1 MATPF
6 EAARRCDSFTGLGSP
21 GCSVPAPCRVWPA
34 VSAGAWVL
42 GSIARLPRGP
52 SCPSFSLLSRCSP
65 QFAHLSF
72 HRGITVHSVPLAQ
85 GCAWE
90 PLWLLLCRFKLSCP
104 SRHQVSCPRRL
115 WRSRECSERTCPS
128 RSVSSAAS
136 LAAHLPDLP
145 SQPAFLFSSL
155 TLSPPMVTVSVPS
168 PGVISPGAVFLGTP
182 VLDRALFQP
191 RHGPVSWVGR
201 SEAPASLCVTLDGET
216 LSAGLQFESRVSRG
230 VRG

>member
-1 MATPF
+1 MQCSGALQGV
-6 EAARRCDSFTGLGSP
+6 AGRVCRGLGPGLHCSSP
-21 GCSVPAPCRVWPA
+21 ERPLLPLILSSQSVLSPVCAPVFP
-34 VSAGAWVL
+34 
-42 GSIARLPRGP
+42 P
-52 SCPSFSLLSRCSP
+52 
-65 QFAHLSF
+65 
-72 HRGITVHSVPLAQ
+72 GITVHSVPLAQ

-155 TLSPPMVTVSVPS
+155 TLSPPMVTVSVLS